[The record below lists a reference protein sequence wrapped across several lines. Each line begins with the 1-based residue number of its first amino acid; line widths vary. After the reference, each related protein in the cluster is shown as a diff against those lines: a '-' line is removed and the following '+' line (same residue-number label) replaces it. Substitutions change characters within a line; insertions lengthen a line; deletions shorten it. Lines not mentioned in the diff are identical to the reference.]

1 MSTVKEQI
9 LPFLTSVRRPSQYL
23 GNEFNVVK
31 KDPDQ
36 VDIQVC
42 LAFPDEYRLGMSN
55 VGFRILY
62 KLINDLPWAQAQRA
76 FAPELDMAEALR
88 QRGIPLF
95 GVEQHTPLRDF
106 DIVGLSLQTELLY
119 TTSLYVLDLGQIPL
133 LTQDRTDEHPI
144 VIAGGHSVY
153 GPEPLADFIDIFVI
167 GDGEDVMIQMLEV
180 QRELKAAG
188 ERDRHAIIAE
198 LVRRV
203 PGLYAPEHWEPSFGP
218 DGLQN
223 GLTRKYDWVPKKVHA
238 AIVEDL
244 DSVPFPTDFP
254 VSSLETVHD
263 RISIEIMRGCVE
275 GCRFCQAGYIKRP
288 LRVRSPEKVVEI
300 AKESYRKTGY
310 AGMSLTSLSSSAY
323 PYLREVVEKVEDE
336 FKTDCINVGLPSL
349 RVDHQVEELPR
360 ILKTAKKTGLTLAP
374 EVATDRLRRV
384 INKPIKNDDLYK
396 GALSAFEQDWEHVKL
411 YFLMGV
417 PTEVRE
423 DLDGM
428 VVMSEHVSKLRQSLG
443 RGPARVNTSVS
454 VFVPKPFTPF
464 QWDPMMNR
472 DETLDRQ
479 QYLRRQLSMKQVK
492 ITFHDVDKTWIESI
506 LARGDRALGPV
517 ILQAYRNGAIFDN
530 WSDRFSLQG
539 WKDAF
544 EQCHVDG
551 DLYAYRSIPF
561 DAYLPWDHIKAGVS
575 KRFLTDERLKANAE
589 AITEEC
595 QRGPC
600 AHCGLPPQNCFH
612 PQARAAVQA
621 GSAAAREAI

>member
-1 MSTVKEQI
+1 MTTVKDQI
-9 LPFLTSVRRPSQYL
+9 LPFLTSVRRPTQYL
-23 GNEFNVVK
+23 GNEFNVVR
-31 KDPDQ
+31 KDPGS
-36 VDIQVC
+36 VEMQVC

-55 VGFRILY
+55 VGLRILY

-88 QRGIPLF
+88 ERSIPLF
-95 GVEQHTPLRDF
+95 GLEQHTPLKDF

-119 TTSLYVLDLGQIPL
+119 TSSLYLLDLGQIPL
-133 LTQDRTDEHPI
+133 LSEDRTDDHPI
-144 VIAGGHSVY
+144 VIAGGHAVY
-153 GPEPLADFIDIFVI
+153 NPEPLADFIDMFVI
-167 GDGEDVMIQMLEV
+167 GDGEEPMIELMEVM
-180 QRELKAAG
+180 REQKQKG
-188 ERDRHAIIAE
+188 ITDRHAIIAE
-198 LVRRV
+198 AVRRIE
-203 PGLYAPEHWEPSFGP
+203 GLYAPEHWEASFGE
-218 DGLQN
+218 DGLQS
-223 GLTRKYDWVPKKVHA
+223 GLERKHDWVPKKVHA
-238 AIVEDL
+238 AVVEDL
-244 DSVPFPTDFP
+244 DSVPYPTDFP

-323 PYLREVVEKVEDE
+323 PYLREVVEKVEEE
-336 FKTDCINVGLPSL
+336 FKNDCINVGLPSL

-384 INKPIKNDDLYK
+384 INKPILNEDLYK
-396 GALSAFEQDWEHVKL
+396 GTLSAFEQDWEHVKL

-417 PTEVRE
+417 PTEERS

-428 VVMSEHVSKLRQSLG
+428 VDMSEHVSKLRQTLG

-464 QWDPMMNR
+464 QWDPMMDR
-472 DETLDRQ
+472 DTTLDRQ
-479 QYLRRQLSMKQVK
+479 QYLRGKLQSRQVK
-492 ITFHDVDKTWIESI
+492 LSFHDVDKTWIESI

-517 ILQAYRNGAIFDN
+517 ILQAYRNGAFFDN
-530 WSDRFSLQG
+530 WSDRFDLQG

-544 EQCHVDG
+544 EVCGIDG
-551 DLYAYRSIPF
+551 DHYAYRSIPF
-561 DAYLPWDHIKAGVS
+561 DGFLPWDHIKAGVS
-575 KRFLTDERLKANAE
+575 KRFLIDERLKANAE

-600 AHCGLPPQNCFH
+600 AYCGVPPKTCFH
-612 PQARAAVQA
+612 PQAKLAVAQA
-621 GSAAAREAI
+621 D